1 MISQFNVKVLF
12 KFSPCNTVTRIPYI
26 RICEDC
32 STTFVS
38 MSRYED
44 SSLEYTLVKSSIN
57 TIYKNVKH
65 TILKHVI
72 GFLYKEYNLN
82 VGLIH
87 LMKVKF

>member
-1 MISQFNVKVLF
+1 MLKYFLNSR
-12 KFSPCNTVTRIPYI
+12 PCNTVTRIPYI

-65 TILKHVI
+65 TVLKHVI
-72 GFLYKEYNLN
+72 GFPYKEYNFN